1 MNWNQITSEDQI
13 EILKELSKE
22 KPVLI
27 FKHSRSC
34 SISASSLSRL
44 ERSWNEEKAGDLQ
57 PYYLDLL
64 SFRSISQKIA
74 SELQVEHESP
84 QAIVLKDGKA
94 VYHDSHFGIA
104 FDDIVES
111 AGL

>member
-1 MNWNQITSEDQI
+1 MNWNQITSEAQV
-13 EILKELSKE
+13 EELKNLSKE

-44 ERSWNEEKAGDLQ
+44 ERNWDDSKAGDLQ

-64 SFRSISQKIA
+64 TYRPVSQKIA
-74 SELQVEHESP
+74 EVFGVQHESP
-84 QAIVLKDGKA
+84 QAILLKNGVA
-94 VYHDSHFGIA
+94 VYNDSHFGIA
-104 FDDIVES
+104 FDDILAS
-111 AGL
+111 I